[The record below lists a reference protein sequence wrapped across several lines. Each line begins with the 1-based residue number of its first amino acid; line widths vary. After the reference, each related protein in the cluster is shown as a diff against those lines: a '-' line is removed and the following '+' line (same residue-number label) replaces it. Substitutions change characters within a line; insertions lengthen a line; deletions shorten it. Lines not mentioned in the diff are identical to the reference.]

1 LKRYVTSVR
10 PDTSHAMLRLSALAC
25 LVLCGL
31 AVASAADPYYVKFEV
46 VSALPL
52 ALCGARLYP
61 GGTG

>member
-1 LKRYVTSVR
+1 
-10 PDTSHAMLRLSALAC
+10 MLRLSALAC

-52 ALCGARLYP
+52 PLCGARLYP